1 MLHATVSSVPL
12 DVAAAPALLRGELAH
27 RADGEG
33 LGCWGGAGGLRRC
46 HDDWLV
52 PDVCRNEQF
61 KEAEEAHKLHDA
73 VATQLPCSC
82 HAVVMLLPCACH
94 TDAMRELGGEAPAVL
109 LP

>member
-1 MLHATVSSVPL
+1 MMTGSCPTSAAMSS
-12 DVAAAPALLRGELAH
+12 
-27 RADGEG
+27 
-33 LGCWGGAGGLRRC
+33 
-46 HDDWLV
+46 
-52 PDVCRNEQF
+52 F